1 MTEQTLSKAV
11 MAKVISEEF
20 DLTQIAALDMIESF
34 FANIFEYLV
43 SGKEV
48 RISGFGNFVLI
59 DKEERPGRNPKNKK
73 SYVISRRRVVSFRA
87 GKLFTNDVVDK
98 NS

>member
-20 DLTQIAALDMIESF
+20 GLTQIAALDMIESF

-87 GKLFTNDVVDK
+87 GKLFTNDVVEK